1 MKKIS
6 FMTLLCASLMCMGL
20 FACGEDDEIVEQ
32 PDPTP
37 ENPEPTPE
45 PEQVRY
51 VDIDYTLNCSEDL
64 LDYAIPQVTFVD
76 DNGQQTTLQITDSE
90 WEASEDA
97 TFSVTFENST
107 VMNARML
114 KWTKRVH
121 RETFP
126 VDDQITVSYLPK
138 ADMPDYDETR
148 VNMFFHDVSVNMHFV
163 DEANNSK
170 ISAGNTG
177 NVNISCD
184 VKNSIDEILFLY
196 ADVLEIPFVYEVN
209 KSNIIIGADQE
220 EMEERIREYQDTQ
233 GIRVE
238 SNGEYTINDDESQR
252 SEKEPEVDITYT
264 LNCSEDFL
272 QYATPQVSYTDNNGS
287 TVTYL
292 LNESEFEVNKRINK
306 WAGHQHGD
314 EYLADEDATILKWTK
329 RVHYDNFQAV
339 NDKMTVTYIAK
350 EGYDGGLRMAHIFQN
365 LSAAFRVVDER
376 GNSLIVWSKN
386 TIDTNMVEGEP
397 EMLSIEWVDD
407 LGNPQLSN
415 FKVSFFPKGLGTS
428 SATGDF
434 IYTFADFLSR
444 FKGFQGFHIEK
455 DGTYT
460 TLTE

>member
-32 PDPTP
+32 PEPTP

-45 PEQVRY
+45 PEQARY

-76 DNGQQTTLQITDSE
+76 DSGQQTTIQITDSE

-148 VNMFFHDVSVNMHFV
+148 VNKFFHDVSVNMHFV

-184 VKNSIDEILFLY
+184 VKNSIDEILFWY
-196 ADVLEIPFVYEVN
+196 IDALEIPFVYEVN

-292 LNESEFEVNKRINK
+292 INESEFEINKRVNK
-306 WAGHQHGD
+306 WAGHLHGD
-314 EYLADEDATILKWTK
+314 EYLADAEEDATILKWSK
-329 RVHYDNFQAV
+329 HVHYDNFQAV
-339 NDKMTVTYIAK
+339 DDKMTVTYVPK
-350 EGYDGGLRMAHIFQN
+350 EGYDGGLRVSHIFQN
-365 LSAAFRVVDER
+365 LSAGFRVVDEK

-386 TIDTNMVEGEP
+386 TIDSNMIEGESKLTWKFMDEDGNLNIFDISAFIP
-397 EMLSIEWVDD
+397 IAHWGTNFETLNASII
-407 LGNPQLSN
+407 NS
-415 FKVSFFPKGLGTS
+415 
-428 SATGDF
+428 
-434 IYTFADFLSR
+434 Y
-444 FKGFQGFHIEK
+444 KGFQGFHIEK